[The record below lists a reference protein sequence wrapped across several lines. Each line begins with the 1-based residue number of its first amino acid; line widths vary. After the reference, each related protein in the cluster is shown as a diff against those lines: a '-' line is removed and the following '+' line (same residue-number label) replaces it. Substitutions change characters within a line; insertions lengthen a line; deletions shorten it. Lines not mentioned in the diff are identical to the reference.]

1 MSRSRAADAFVVW
14 VLSVALAA
22 VFLLAG
28 IPKLIGG
35 GAVGLQASAMR
46 DFPAPLRV
54 IVGVVEVVGGIALLI
69 PSVATFA
76 AVLLAFVMIPATFTQ
91 YTSSEPG
98 IYILIPP
105 LLCVTLLFVAWR
117 RNAVL
122 VSKSY
127 HQFADAPHP
136 LLHEGVIA
144 GLIGAVS
151 IAVWFF
157 AIDLIAGR
165 PFFTPATLGRGLV
178 AVLGAVPTGERVPH
192 ILVYTVFH
200 FAAFMIVGLF
210 AAFVVY
216 LARSEPS
223 VLLGFVVLFVA
234 FEVGFYALVGLLSQA
249 TPLGSF
255 AWYQVLIGNLIAAS
269 AMGVYF
275 WRQHKE
281 LGEEFRH
288 SLDWEISVV
297 APEFQNRGSSGGVPA
312 PTNAVANVNAQ
323 PETKT
328 RS

>member
-1 MSRSRAADAFVVW
+1 MSKSRAADVFVVW
-14 VLSVALAA
+14 ALSIILAA

-28 IPKLIGG
+28 IPKLVGG
-35 GAVGLQASAMR
+35 GTTLGLQAAAMR
-46 DFPAPLRV
+46 NFPAPLRV
-54 IVGVVEVVGGIALLI
+54 IVGLVEVLGGIALLI

-91 YTSSEPG
+91 YASGEGSVF
-98 IYILIPP
+98 IPP
-105 LLCVTLLFVAWR
+105 LLCVALLFLAWR
-117 RNAVL
+117 RNVVA

-151 IAVWFF
+151 IAAWFF
-157 AIDLIAGR
+157 IIDLISGR

-178 AVLGAVPTGERVPH
+178 AVLGAVPDGERVPH
-192 ILVYTVFH
+192 ILAYTVFH

-210 AAFVVY
+210 AAFVIY
-216 LARSEPS
+216 LAKSVPS

-234 FEVGFYALVGLLSQA
+234 FEVGFYAIVGLLAQA

-269 AMGVYF
+269 AMGFYF

-281 LGEEFRH
+281 LAEEFRH

-297 APEFQNRGSSGGVPA
+297 APEFHNKGPVSA
-312 PTNAVANVNAQ
+312 PSANSIANANAS
-323 PETKT
+323 ETKT
-328 RS
+328 GA

>member
-28 IPKLIGG
+28 IPKLMGG
-35 GAVGLQASAMR
+35 GSTLGLQAAAMNN
-46 DFPAPLRV
+46 FPTPLRV
-54 IVGVVEVVGGIALLI
+54 IVGIVEVVGGIALLV

-91 YTSSEPG
+91 YASGESG
-98 IYILIPP
+98 VYIPP
-105 LLCVTLLFVAWR
+105 ILCAVLLFVAWR
-117 RNAVL
+117 RNAVA

-127 HQFADAPHP
+127 HQFADVPHP
-136 LLHEGVIA
+136 LLHEGVYA

-157 AIDLIAGR
+157 AIDLISGR

-178 AVLGAVPTGERVPH
+178 AVLGAVPSGERIPH

-234 FEVGFYALVGLLSQA
+234 FEVGFYAIVGLLSQA

-297 APEFQNRGSSGGVPA
+297 APEFQNRGTPGVSAPA
-312 PTNAVANVNAQ
+312 RTVANVNAQ
-323 PETKT
+323 SETKT
-328 RS
+328 GGRS

>member
-14 VLSVALAA
+14 VLSVVLAA

-28 IPKLIGG
+28 FPKLIGG
-35 GAVGLQASAMR
+35 GTVGLQASAMR
-46 DFPAPLRV
+46 NFPAALRV
-54 IVGVVEVVGGIALLI
+54 IVGVVEVAGGIALLI

-91 YTSSEPG
+91 YASGEPG
-98 IYILIPP
+98 VYIPP
-105 LLCVTLLFVAWR
+105 LLCVVLLFVAWR
-117 RNAVL
+117 RNAVA

-178 AVLGAVPTGERVPH
+178 AVLGAVPDGERMPH
-192 ILVYTVFH
+192 ILAYTVFH

-210 AAFVVY
+210 ASFVIY
-216 LARSEPS
+216 LARSIPS

-234 FEVGFYALVGLLSQA
+234 FEVGFYAIVGLLAQA

-255 AWYQVLIGNLIAAS
+255 AWYQVLLGNLIAAV

-281 LGEEFRH
+281 LADEFRH

-297 APEFQNRGSSGGVPA
+297 APEFQNRAPGGVTAPPA
-312 PTNAVANVNAQ
+312 NSVANVNAQ
-323 PETKT
+323 SETKT
-328 RS
+328 GGRT